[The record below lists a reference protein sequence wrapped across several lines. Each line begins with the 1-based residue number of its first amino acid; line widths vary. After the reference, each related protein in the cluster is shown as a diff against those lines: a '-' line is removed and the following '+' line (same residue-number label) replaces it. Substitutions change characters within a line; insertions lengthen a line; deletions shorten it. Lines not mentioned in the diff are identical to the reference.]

1 MRHNAGVVPKKKL
14 KLISRG
20 FHFSL
25 AIPRLMRDKLDFE
38 HLVDIS
44 TLMTDGEAFTEKSR
58 YDGSMSNR

>member
-1 MRHNAGVVPKKKL
+1 
-14 KLISRG
+14 
-20 FHFSL
+20 
-25 AIPRLMRDKLDFE
+25 MRDKLDFE